1 MRNGTSKHGRWP
13 VRWLPLGLMSLCLAL
28 LASPARADDP
38 AAENTRRVVASAMA
52 QTGTTLVYDP
62 AYTVLAYPGGDVPAD
77 RGACTDVVVRSLRAA
92 GVDLQRLVHED
103 MKAHFS
109 AYPREWGLTR
119 PDPNIDHRRV
129 PNLAT
134 FFTRQGKALPVTATA
149 ADYLPGDIVS
159 WKLPGGGLGHIGVV
173 VEQVSP
179 ADPIRHLM
187 VHNIGEGA
195 KMEDVLFAFQI
206 TGHFRYFANR

>member
-1 MRNGTSKHGRWP
+1 MA
-13 VRWLPLGLMSLCLAL
+13 LGSLWLAL
-28 LASPARADDP
+28 PVFPARAGDLT
-38 AAENTRRVVASAMA
+38 AENVRRVVASAME

-77 RGACTDVVVRSLRAA
+77 RGACTDVVIRSLRAA

-109 AYPREWGLTR
+109 AYPRDWGLAR

-134 FFTRQGKALPVTATA
+134 FFTRQGKALPVTMSA
-149 ADYLPGDIVS
+149 ADYLLGDIVS
-159 WKLPGGGLGHIGVV
+159 WKLPGGLAHIGVV

-179 ADPIRHLM
+179 ADPARHLM

-206 TGHFRYFANR
+206 TGHFRYFANH

>member
-1 MRNGTSKHGRWP
+1 M
-13 VRWLPLGLMSLCLAL
+13 PLGLICLGLAL
-28 LASPARADDP
+28 LAFPARADGP
-38 AAENTRRVVASAMA
+38 AVENVRRVVASAMA
-52 QTGTTLVYDP
+52 QTRTTLVYDP
-62 AYTVLAYPGGDVPAD
+62 AYTVLAYPGGDVPAE
-77 RGACTDVVVRSLRAA
+77 RGACTDVVIRSLRAA

-109 AYPREWGLTR
+109 AYPREWGLAR

-134 FFTRQGKALPVTATA
+134 FFTRQGKALPVTAAA

-159 WKLPGGGLGHIGVV
+159 WKLPGGLAHIGVV
-173 VEQVSP
+173 VDQVSP
-179 ADPIRHLM
+179 TDPARHLM

-206 TGHFRYFANR
+206 TGHFRYFANH

>member
-1 MRNGTSKHGRWP
+1 MEQIR
-13 VRWLPLGLMSLCLAL
+13 
-28 LASPARADDP
+28 
-38 AAENTRRVVASAMA
+38 
-52 QTGTTLVYDP
+52 TTLRYDP
-62 AYTVLAYPGGDVPAD
+62 EYTVLAYPGGDVPPD
-77 RGACTDVVVRSLRAA
+77 RGVCTDVVIRSLRAA

-109 AYPREWGLTR
+109 AYPREWGLAH

-134 FFTRQGKALPVTATA
+134 FFTRQGKALPVTAA
-149 ADYLPGDIVS
+149 ASDYLPGDVVS
-159 WKLPGGGLGHIGVV
+159 WKLPGGLAHVGVV
-173 VEQVSP
+173 VEQLSA
-179 ADPIRHLM
+179 ADAARHLV

>member
-1 MRNGTSKHGRWP
+1 MQDGAFRQGWRPARS
-13 VRWLPLGLMSLCLAL
+13 LPLGLMCLCLAL
-28 LASPARADDP
+28 LASPAWADDP
-38 AAENTRRVVASAMA
+38 AAENVRRVVASAME
-52 QTGTTLVYDP
+52 QTRTTLVYDP
-62 AYTVLAYPGGDVPAD
+62 EYKVLAYPDGDVPAD
-77 RGACTDVVVRSLRAA
+77 RGACTDVVIRSLRAA

-109 AYPREWGLTR
+109 AYPREWGLAR

-134 FFTRQGKALPVTATA
+134 FFTRQGKALPVTTAA

-159 WKLPGGGLGHIGVV
+159 WKLPGGLAHIGVV

-179 ADPIRHLM
+179 ADPARHLM

-206 TGHFRYFANR
+206 TGHFRYFANH